1 MLWRSRQLRGDLTGP
16 RVEITPFPVSWKQ
29 VLPLEAPLSVEMTQK
44 VGALFPKIR
53 VTVGSGDKFLEKRY
67 VVKLFIGNALSVQ
80 TRTEKGPKPCWE
92 ESFEVRLEH
101 GNNPFLCL
109 IQVLATDAVR
119 LIATLVGSA
128 MVDLFDDLQMRR
140 PGDQRPWEYKL
151 GGFVVKITFEA
162 LTIMQFPLI
171 KMNNVD
177 GLATTVSLP
186 MKPIPEVLFTVYQA
200 IWLSDDRNLHS
211 QIEIIQKTPDPVL
224 ESGER
229 AIVLLRTKLVKGF
242 SPFWGE
248 KVKVAVFSKR
258 DTFTLQ
264 MLYQDGKIGVRQKEP
279 ICEISVPELIRLA
292 TATESRRW
300 YAFMDKFLGGCLGVG
315 ILALTNLAPLKDHS
329 SGFAQNQGT
338 PPRQAVISFSEA
350 QERVRMN
357 SRRSMALSQQTNHQ
371 FVSQSNFQLN
381 PYSALIPLLGFQV
394 SPFVFSI

>member
-1 MLWRSRQLRGDLTGP
+1 
-16 RVEITPFPVSWKQ
+16 
-29 VLPLEAPLSVEMTQK
+29 
-44 VGALFPKIR
+44 
-53 VTVGSGDKFLEKRY
+53 
-67 VVKLFIGNALSVQ
+67 
-80 TRTEKGPKPCWE
+80 
-92 ESFEVRLEH
+92 
-101 GNNPFLCL
+101 
-109 IQVLATDAVR
+109 
-119 LIATLVGSA
+119 

-381 PYSALIPLLGFQV
+381 PYPSNPQPNQPYTQPHQHQPQSHFQPQTQLPPLPPKTNLSQSTYPTSSTKQAPSLPPHDTESYEMQQQPLQRPSRPSVPAPAPSQRGSGGQINYKNQPLPPLP
-394 SPFVFSI
+394 SPPSSRTLR